1 MLRKPSSNLD
11 DVADA
16 EAGRYLAGDDGDVTR
31 IIRVACIIFAMLGFT
46 FGFAQR
52 LVALDHRAALHEP
65 DSVRGALDH
74 LLDLRMREHIAI
86 RRARD
91 HLLLHLHQRAGR
103 DDEGTLKPG
112 TILKF

>member
-1 MLRKPSSNLD
+1 
-11 DVADA
+11 
-16 EAGRYLAGDDGDVTR
+16 
-31 IIRVACIIFAMLGFT
+31 
-46 FGFAQR
+46 
-52 LVALDHRAALHEP
+52 
-65 DSVRGALDH
+65 VRGALDH

-103 DDEGTLKPG
+103 DNEGTLKPG